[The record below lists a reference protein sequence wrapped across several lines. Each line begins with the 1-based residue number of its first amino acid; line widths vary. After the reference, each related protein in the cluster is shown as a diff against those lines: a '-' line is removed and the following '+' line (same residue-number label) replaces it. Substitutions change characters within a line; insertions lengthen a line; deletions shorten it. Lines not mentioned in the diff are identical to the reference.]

1 MVITAEQ
8 VRAARG
14 FVGWSQ
20 SDLAQAANIG
30 RVTISDFE
38 AGKRRPRATSL
49 NAIRAALEAASVEFT
64 NGDKPGVRMGKPS
77 SGAAVIATEDLNAS
91 NDQ

>member
-1 MVITAEQ
+1 MAITAEQ

-49 NAIRAALEAASVEFT
+49 NAIRAALEAAGVEFT
-64 NGDKPGVRMGKPS
+64 NGDKPGVLMTSRAAERQS
-77 SGAAVIATEDLNAS
+77 SRPRI
-91 NDQ
+91 